1 MVSNNVNA
9 VGSDVGSDIG
19 SDMGRVVDRRP
30 ALRAHRA

>member
-9 VGSDVGSDIG
+9 VGSDVGSDVG
-19 SDMGRVVDRRP
+19 SVVDHRP